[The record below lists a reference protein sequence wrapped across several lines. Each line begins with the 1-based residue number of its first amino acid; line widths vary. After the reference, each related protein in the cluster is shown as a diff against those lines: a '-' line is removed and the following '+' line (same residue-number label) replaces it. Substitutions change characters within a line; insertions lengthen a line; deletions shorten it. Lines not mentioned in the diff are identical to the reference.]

1 MNRTGEIV
9 RDQNQDMLHKSTK
22 TRTMLWILLVLIV
35 VLIMIV
41 MSVLSDSSNNP
52 IPNNSRQMIVVRT
65 PSWTASKG
73 FMQCFERSANDGEWA
88 VCGSKVPI
96 ILGRNGLA
104 WGRGLHSIPDDTHPV
119 KHEGDGKSPA
129 GVFRLGD
136 AFGIPSFEEIGE
148 LNISY
153 KTIDEYL
160 ECVDAAESQYYN
172 QLVENN
178 KVEKVDWK
186 SSEHIHRSP
195 NAYHYAVMIN
205 HNTEKI
211 QKGAGSCII
220 LHCVSV
226 DGDSTAGCTT
236 MSRDEMENVLKW
248 LDKDKNPVLV
258 QLPESEYLRLKNHWE
273 LPDF

>member
-1 MNRTGEIV
+1 MSSTAQVV
-9 RDQNQDMLHKSTK
+9 REKNDDMLRQSGKMRS
-22 TRTMLWILLVLIV
+22 MLWILLILIV
-35 VLIMIV
+35 VVIMITL
-41 MSVLSDSSNNP
+41 SILSDDRNEP
-52 IPNNSRQMIVVRT
+52 IPDSSKQMIMVRT
-65 PSWTASKG
+65 PSWSASKG
-73 FMQCFERSANDGEWA
+73 VMQRYKRCDEDANW
-88 VCGSKVPI
+88 VPVGSQVDI
-96 ILGRNGLA
+96 ILGRNGMG
-104 WGRGLHSIPDDTHPV
+104 WGRGLHLIPKDNNPV
-119 KHEGDGKSPA
+119 KQEGDGKSPA
-129 GVFRLGD
+129 GVFRFGD
-136 AFGIPSFEEIGE
+136 AFGIPTLEEIGE
-148 LNISY
+148 LKIPY
-153 KTIDEYL
+153 KSVTEYL

-258 QLPESEYLRLKNHWE
+258 QLPESEYLRLKNQWE
-273 LPDF
+273 LPEF